1 MILPH
6 KTS

>member
-6 KTS
+6 K

>member
-6 KTS
+6 A